1 MRKSVSHSVSYF
13 SVPPRAYPS
22 AAAAGSPSGSAA
34 PGGLADSINNA
45 SEGVLRLYGCT
56 HVRHDV
62 RYGQLGGYRAGRA
75 RPRAC
80 RGTVPATRPRASGP
94 LAQARRRTNETRSRR
109 IRNPL
114 SGSALPRRVGT
125 GGDSMPH
132 LRRKK
137 TAHAARAAETRDA
150 SRNPITVPI
159 EILSAMRNPV

>member
-34 PGGLADSINNA
+34 PGGLAESINNA

-94 LAQARRRTNETRSRR
+94 LAAQAPGRETKTRSRR
-109 IRNPL
+109 IRIRAPAP
-114 SGSALPRRVGT
+114 GRHR
-125 GGDSMPH
+125 GDSMPH
-132 LRRKK
+132 LQTKK